1 MMRDPHFKQLLLRLN
16 MAHYSILRQQ
26 NETDWD
32 APPDLSDKDL
42 ERLGIPR
49 GYRKNLLRALAALR
63 VGGNVP
69 YPNMAGLSDTALP
82 PLAPSDQ
89 DRGRHSQH
97 RDSLGFPLCETPG
110 ERRQITVMF
119 CDMVGSTQLS
129 RRLDP
134 EDLREIIHSYQRCC
148 AEIVERFGGY
158 ISQYLGDGIL
168 AYFGYPQAREN
179 DAERAVRAGLDIV
192 ASIGSHE
199 DCVRKEKSVEVAIR
213 IGIATGLVVVGD
225 PFGSREVDDAK
236 AFGET
241 PNLAAR
247 LQAFAPPNTIAV
259 STTTHDLLEDRFEF
273 VTLGSQSL
281 PGIAEPCPIWR
292 VVRPADAEERF
303 EATHRR
309 RMVPLVGRE
318 RELARIADHWQTALK
333 DDGQVVLVS
342 GEPGIGKSSLVCAFE
357 AQLGGT
363 PHHRMRFFCS
373 PFFDNSPL
381 HPIIEHLERVAGFT
395 AEDGSSARRAKLT
408 ALLNESSLC
417 SDDVLSLLLDLLGI
431 SSNDAP
437 ISADFTPQKRREM
450 TLQALLRILMD
461 PAKSIPTVIVFE
473 DIQWIDPT
481 TNELLHRIVDCLPG
495 HPAMLIATFRPE
507 FRPAWLD
514 EPHVSLITL
523 GRLGRGPTEELIA
536 SVAGRSK
543 YSPDFVAKIVERTDG
558 IPLFVEELT
567 KALLHREKLTSA
579 TQGQFD
585 AGVMRRP
592 IPATLHASL
601 LARLDQLPLCKEIA
615 QVGSVIGRKF
625 SYSLISSVTNIPDL
639 VIQDALSQ
647 LIETGIILCRGEPPV
662 ATYIFKHAL
671 VQDAAYQSLLQSQR
685 RRLHHR
691 IAKSIES
698 GLEGMHPSREIL
710 AHHFTEAGEIDCAI
724 TNWLRAAETAS
735 AHSAYREA
743 INNLQKG
750 LSLLNTNRDAHG
762 HKAQELELLI
772 ALGAA
777 LIALR
782 GVGSSE
788 VEAVYAR
795 AIKLCADLP
804 ESRLHFTVNWN
815 WWRISMD
822 LRTGRQRADA
832 LLALAQRLDQTA
844 LIMQAHHALW
854 ATLFNLGDQ
863 RACLEH
869 IECGLK
875 LYAET
880 DHRACSSV
888 HGGHDARVC
897 GKGEAAL
904 SLWLLGYPTRAAERI
919 DSALMSARKLKQ
931 PSSLAHAIDIAITL
945 SRYRRDVEAV
955 AERSTELLEI
965 AETKGFPDY
974 IAKAK
979 LFGAWAKS
987 VMGEPGTAFDDMIS
1001 AMTTLRCIGTREDFP
1016 IYLEM
1021 VAEVCD
1027 GLGRKKEALDH
1038 LNEALALSDT
1048 YSIGYWTAELH
1059 RKKGLVLLGSRG
1071 APGEE
1076 AEPCLLAALETA
1088 GAQNARMLELRA
1100 AQSLAQLYR
1109 QRKQVAEA
1117 RSVLLP
1123 VLEWFCEGSDELD
1136 LQEARTLALALH

>member
-1 MMRDPHFKQLLLRLN
+1 MRDPQFKQLLLRLN
-16 MAHYSILRQQ
+16 MARYSALRQQ

-32 APPDLSDKDL
+32 VPPDLSDKDL
-42 ERLGIPR
+42 EKLGIPI
-49 GYRKNLLRALAALR
+49 GYRKSLLRALAAFR
-63 VGGNVP
+63 AAKNP
-69 YPNMAGLSDTALP
+69 PDSDIAGLSDTALA
-82 PLAPSDQ
+82 PLVPSDK
-89 DRGRHSQH
+89 DSRSQTRH
-97 RDSLGFPLCETPG
+97 RDSAGFSLGETPG

-179 DAERAVRAGLDIV
+179 DAERAVRAGLGIV
-192 ASIGSHE
+192 ASMGPHNGR
-199 DCVRKEKSVEVAIR
+199 VREEKRVEVAVR

-225 PFGSREVDDAK
+225 PFGSGDVDDAK

-259 STTTHDLLEDRFEF
+259 SNTTHDLLEDRFEF
-273 VTLGSQSL
+273 VTLGAQSL

-292 VVRPADAEERF
+292 VVRPADSEQRF

-309 RMVPLVGRE
+309 RMVPLVGRKREMAQIAE
-318 RELARIADHWQTALK
+318 RWQAALK
-333 DDGQVVLVS
+333 DNGQAVLVS

-357 AQLGGT
+357 SQLGGVR
-363 PHHRMRFFCS
+363 HHRKRFFCS

-381 HPIIEHLERVAGFT
+381 HPIIEHLERGAGFA

-417 SDDVLSLLLDLLGI
+417 SDDVLPLLLDLLGI
-431 SSNDAP
+431 SANDPP
-437 ISADFTPQKRREM
+437 ISTDFAPRKRREM
-450 TLQALLRILMD
+450 TLQAVLGLLLD
-461 PAKSIPTVIVFE
+461 PVKSVPTVIVFE

-523 GRLGRGPTEELIA
+523 GRLGRGPTEKLIA

-543 YSPDFVAKIVERTDG
+543 HSPDLVAQIIERTDG

-567 KALLHREKLTSA
+567 KTMLHLGNLTSA
-579 TQGQFD
+579 TQEQFD
-585 AGVMRRP
+585 AGVMHRP

-601 LARLDQLPLCKEIA
+601 IARLDQLPLCKEIA
-615 QVGSVIGRKF
+615 QVGSVIGRQF
-625 SYSLISSVTNIPDL
+625 SYSLISSVANIPDQ
-639 VIQDALSQ
+639 VIQDALTQ
-647 LIETGIILCRGEPPV
+647 LIETGIISCRGEPPL
-662 ATYIFKHAL
+662 ATYAFKHSL

-691 IAKSIES
+691 IAQSIES
-698 GLEGMHPSREIL
+698 GLEGMHPSPEIL
-710 AHHFTEAGEIDCAI
+710 AHHFTESGEIDCAV

-750 LSLLNTNRDAHG
+750 LSLLNTNRNAHG

-782 GVGSSE
+782 GVGSRE

-804 ESRLHFTVNWN
+804 ESRLHFTANWN

-832 LLALAQRLDQTA
+832 LLELAQRLNQSE
-844 LIMQAHHALW
+844 LMMQAHHALW
-854 ATLFNLGDQ
+854 ATFFNLGHQ
-863 RACLEH
+863 RACLDH

-880 DHRACSSV
+880 HHKACSSV
-888 HGGHDARVC
+888 YGGHDARVC
-897 GKGEAAL
+897 GEGEAAL
-904 SLWLLGYPTRAAERI
+904 SLWLLGYPTRAAARI
-919 DSALMSARKLKQ
+919 DATLMLARNLKQ

-945 SRYRRDVEAV
+945 SKYRRDVEAV
-955 AERSTELLEI
+955 AERSAELVEL

-979 LFGAWAKS
+979 LFGAWANA
-987 VMGEPGTAFDDMIS
+987 VTGETETGFGDMVC
-1001 AMTTLRCIGTREDFP
+1001 AMTTLRSTGTHEDFP

-1021 VAEVCD
+1021 FAEVCD
-1027 GLGRKKEALDH
+1027 GLGMKQEALDY

-1059 RKKGLVLLGSRG
+1059 RRKGLVLLGSKG
-1071 APGEE
+1071 SAGEE
-1076 AEPCLLAALETA
+1076 AESFLLAALEIA
-1088 GAQNARMLELRA
+1088 HAQGARMLELRA

-1109 QRKQVAEA
+1109 RQRRAADA
-1117 RSVLLP
+1117 RAAFLP
-1123 VLEWFCEGSDELD
+1123 VLEWFGEGRDELD
-1136 LQEARTLALALH
+1136 LQEARNLALKLH